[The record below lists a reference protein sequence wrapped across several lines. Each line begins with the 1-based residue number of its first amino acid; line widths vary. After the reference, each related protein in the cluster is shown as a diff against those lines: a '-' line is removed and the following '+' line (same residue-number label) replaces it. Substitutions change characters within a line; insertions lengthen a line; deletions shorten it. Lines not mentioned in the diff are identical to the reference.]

1 MPYRYLDD
9 IATADV
15 AFIAWGNCRE
25 ELFSA
30 AADALMN
37 VMVADLATIQRRE
50 TVVIDLEEVDLD
62 LLLFSFLQ
70 ELIFFKDAR
79 QLLLRVESV
88 ALVPVVGGIQVKA
101 TVTGERIAPER
112 HSLLVDVKAVTF
124 HRFRVGQTPDG
135 WEAEVILDI

>member
-1 MPYRYLDD
+1 VPYRYIDD

-15 AFIAWGNCRE
+15 AFNARGNSRE

-30 AADALMN
+30 AADALTN

-50 TVVIDLEEVDLD
+50 TVTVDLEETDLD

-88 ALVPVVGGIQVKA
+88 AFEPSEGGIAVKA
-101 TVTGERIAPER
+101 TFSGERIAPER
-112 HSLLVDVKAVTF
+112 HSLLVDVKAVTL